1 MGVVVINNTAKLKPF
16 NDKVKFLQWQL
27 LTLVLTFFKLFFIHV
42 LWIRNFVV
50 CLHHRNDAVPNK
62 HHKIMKKQYTT
73 FENIGYSV
81 VLLAMFFIG
90 SFAILSVY
98 KLLSLLLGFD
108 A

>member
-1 MGVVVINNTAKLKPF
+1 MEGGF
-16 NDKVKFLQWQL
+16 F
-27 LTLVLTFFKLFFIHV
+27 TLVLTFFLNIFYSRIVDSVFCCMFTPSQRSDTKQ
-42 LWIRNFVV
+42 NTT
-50 CLHHRNDAVPNK
+50 
-62 HHKIMKKQYTT
+62 IMKKQYNT

-98 KLLSLLLGFD
+98 KLLSLLLGVD

>member
-1 MGVVVINNTAKLKPF
+1 MDCRQSFVNTPNNPTPRTEINAGF
-16 NDKVKFLQWQL
+16 SG
-27 LTLVLTFFKLFFIHV
+27 
-42 LWIRNFVV
+42 
-50 CLHHRNDAVPNK
+50 ANK

-81 VLLAMFFIG
+81 VVLAMFFIG

>member
-1 MGVVVINNTAKLKPF
+1 MDLRKSLVNKTPTNPTPRTETNAG
-16 NDKVKFLQWQL
+16 FLG
-27 LTLVLTFFKLFFIHV
+27 
-42 LWIRNFVV
+42 
-50 CLHHRNDAVPNK
+50 ANK
-62 HHKIMKKQYTT
+62 HKTIMKKQYNT

-98 KLLSLLLGFD
+98 KLLSILLGVD